1 MDQELTAQE
10 LQETLTEEIDFYLK
24 FRANIP
30 DYTDIAD
37 EQEFRGYI
45 TDYFGVF
52 PDFYTILADQIYSN
66 EIELN
71 TPEYYQYY
79 EDFTLIYF
87 NFLEEVI
94 YLVKHYNQLQDDQLM
109 VRGIL
114 EQIDSEDMVYSIYV
128 QVEQRD
134 NFKLIG
140 DVSRG
145 FILQAIRLTQCD

>member
-10 LQETLTEEIDFYLK
+10 LQETLTEEVDFYIQ
-24 FRANIP
+24 FRSTIK
-30 DYTDIAD
+30 DYTDVAD
-37 EQEFRGYI
+37 EQEFRGHI
-45 TDYFGVF
+45 ADYFDVF
-52 PDFYTILADQIYSN
+52 PDFYTLLADQLYSKG
-66 EIELN
+66 IELN

-94 YLVKHYNQLQDDQLM
+94 YLVKHYNQLQGEQLE
-109 VRGIL
+109 VRDIL
-114 EQIDSEDMVYSIYV
+114 EQIDSEDLEYSIYV
-128 QVEQRD
+128 QIEQRD

-145 FILQAIRLTQCD
+145 FILQAIRLSQDV

>member
-10 LQETLTEEIDFYLK
+10 LQETLTEEVDFYLK
-24 FRANIP
+24 FRANIQ

-37 EQEFRGYI
+37 EQEFRGHI
-45 TDYFGVF
+45 TDYFDVF
-52 PDFYTILADQIYSN
+52 PDFYTILADQIYSQ

-94 YLVKHYNQLQDDQLM
+94 YLVKHYNQLQDEQLA
-109 VRGIL
+109 VRDIL

>member
-1 MDQELTAQE
+1 MDRELTAQE
-10 LQETLTEEIDFYLK
+10 LQETLAEEIDFYLK
-24 FRANIP
+24 FRANIQE
-30 DYTDIAD
+30 YTDIAD
-37 EQEFRGYI
+37 DQEFRGHI

-52 PDFYTILADQIYSN
+52 PDFYNILADQIYSK

-94 YLVKHYNQLQDDQLM
+94 YIVKHYNQLQEDQVS
-109 VRGIL
+109 VRDIL
-114 EQIDSEDMVYSIYV
+114 EQIDLDDMVYSIYL

-145 FILQAIRLTQCD
+145 FILQAIRLVQCD

>member
-10 LQETLTEEIDFYLK
+10 LQETLTEEVDFYLK
-24 FRANIP
+24 FRENIQ

-37 EQEFRGYI
+37 EQEFREHI
-45 TDYFGVF
+45 TDYFDVF
-52 PDFYTILADQIYSN
+52 PDFYTILADQIYSK

-94 YLVKHYNQLQDDQLM
+94 YLVKHYNQLQDEQLT
-109 VRGIL
+109 VRDIL
-114 EQIDSEDMVYSIYV
+114 EQIDSEDRVYSIYV

>member
-10 LQETLTEEIDFYLK
+10 LQETLTEEVDFYLK
-24 FRANIP
+24 FRANIQ

-45 TDYFGVF
+45 TDYFDVF

-94 YLVKHYNQLQDDQLM
+94 YLVKHYNQLQDEQLA
-109 VRGIL
+109 VRDIL

-145 FILQAIRLTQCD
+145 FILQAIRLAQCD